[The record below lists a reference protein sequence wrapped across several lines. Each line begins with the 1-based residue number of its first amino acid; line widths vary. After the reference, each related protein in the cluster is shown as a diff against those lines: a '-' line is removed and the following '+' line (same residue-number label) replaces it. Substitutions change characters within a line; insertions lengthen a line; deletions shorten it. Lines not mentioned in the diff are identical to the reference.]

1 MTTVSPVSFFPPAGV
16 SSVDGASPGDGNDEF
31 AAALSQTTRKLTGD
45 KEGSEASTDKAPS
58 GDSIGATENSGD
70 AEAFVWESATMK
82 MVEGGVGG
90 ASGGEQL
97 SASDAAVDAL
107 DVQGVTTGAYAG
119 TEESATAYSIG
130 DAVAGSPA
138 EVKLTGVS
146 TEAPSTGELGK
157 NGPTPVVVA
166 NVQSPT
172 DQVGRANSRVAVL
185 EQVTAG
191 SHSQLAS
198 QAATEGKSALQGAA
212 QNPTQGAAQNPAQG
226 AAQNPAQGAAQN
238 PAQGAAQNPA
248 QGAAQNPAQ
257 GVSDVVAEPAV
268 TQRPS
273 DTTRP
278 IGQASETSPV
288 RQLTAHPGE
297 DGEASSSPAT
307 SHRAVTE
314 LPTSETSASRETS
327 GAASKQGLGREG
339 PSPSV
344 VGNPVDRS
352 TSVSG
357 APLRN
362 PGQAAS
368 EASEAVATS
377 RLQPMAAEAD
387 ASIEARSAGTP
398 ASSVSAG
405 PQGASNVTAPS
416 STPAAQAPTASADA
430 RAAETPVSYQL
441 SAHLSNFRG
450 RPDGSYET
458 TMTLRPAELGQVT
471 VKIQVNNGMVSLQ
484 ATGMTVVAVEALR
497 EAMPDLREDLLRSG
511 LDLVDSHVDRDPS
524 SFGDD
529 DSTSSLEGSA
539 REKLESTESV
549 STTEA
554 SDLAA
559 TEISEIDDSGEG
571 GRVDIRV

>member
-1 MTTVSPVSFFPPAGV
+1 MTTVSPVSFFPPTGA
-16 SSVDGASPGDGNDEF
+16 SNVDGALPGDGNDDF
-31 AAALSQTTRKLTGD
+31 AVALSQTTRKLTGD
-45 KEGSEASTDKAPS
+45 EGRSEASTDKAPS
-58 GDSIGATENSGD
+58 GDSIGGSENADD
-70 AEAFVWESATMK
+70 ADAFVSESATVT

-90 ASGGEQL
+90 TGGREQL
-97 SASDAAVDAL
+97 SASDAGVDAL
-107 DVQGVTTGAYAG
+107 DVQGVTKGLSARI
-119 TEESATAYSIG
+119 EESATAYPTGGAI
-130 DAVAGSPA
+130 AGSPA
-138 EVKLTGVS
+138 EVGPTGVS
-146 TEAPSTGELGK
+146 AEAPLAGEISAA
-157 NGPTPVVVA
+157 PVIVA
-166 NVQSPT
+166 NAQST
-172 DQVGRANSRVAVL
+172 SEQVGRANSRAAIS

-191 SHSQLAS
+191 THSQPAS
-198 QAATEGKSALQGAA
+198 QASTEVKSAVQS
-212 QNPTQGAAQNPAQG
+212 AAQNPAQG
-226 AAQNPAQGAAQN
+226 AAQNPT
-238 PAQGAAQNPA
+238 
-248 QGAAQNPAQ
+248 Q
-257 GVSDVVAEPAV
+257 GVLDVVAEPAV

-278 IGQASETSPV
+278 IGQPSDTSPG

-297 DGEASSSPAT
+297 EGAAPSSPAT
-307 SHRAVTE
+307 AQRTMAEV
-314 LPTSETSASRETS
+314 PASATTAPRETS
-327 GAASKQGLGREG
+327 GATSKQGLGREG

-352 TSVSG
+352 TAVS
-357 APLRN
+357 AVPLQN

-441 SAHLSNFRG
+441 SAHLSSFRG

-458 TMTLRPAELGQVT
+458 TMSLRPAELGQVT

-484 ATGMTVVAVEALR
+484 ATGMTAVAVEALR

-529 DSTSSLEGSA
+529 DSTSSLEDSA

-549 STTEA
+549 RTTDA
-554 SDLAA
+554 SDIAG
-559 TEISEIDDSGEG
+559 TEILEIGDSGEG
-571 GRVDIRV
+571 VRVDIRV

>member
-31 AAALSQTTRKLTGD
+31 AAALSQTTQKLTGD
-45 KEGSEASTDKAPS
+45 EGENEASTDKASS
-58 GDSIGATENSGD
+58 GDSIGAAENSGD
-70 AEAFVWESATMK
+70 ADAFVSESATMK
-82 MVEGGVGG
+82 VVEGRVGG
-90 ASGGEQL
+90 AGGRELL
-97 SASDAAVDAL
+97 SASDAAVDVL

-130 DAVAGSPA
+130 DADAGSPA
-138 EVKLTGVS
+138 EVRPTGVS
-146 TEAPSTGELGK
+146 AEAPSTGELGK
-157 NGPTPVVVA
+157 NSPTPVMVA
-166 NVQSPT
+166 NAQSPIE
-172 DQVGRANSRVAVL
+172 QVGRANSRVAIS

-191 SHSQLAS
+191 THTQPANQAS
-198 QAATEGKSALQGAA
+198 TEGKNAV
-212 QNPTQGAAQNPAQG
+212 QGAAQNPAQG

-257 GVSDVVAEPAV
+257 GVLDVVAEPAV
-268 TQRPS
+268 TQRLS
-273 DTTRP
+273 DTIRP
-278 IGQASETSPV
+278 IGQPSETSSV
-288 RQLTAHPGE
+288 RQLTSHPGE
-297 DGEASSSPAT
+297 EGAASSSSSTPQRTVAE
-307 SHRAVTE
+307 V
-314 LPTSETSASRETS
+314 PTSAPAAPSETS
-327 GAASKQGLGREG
+327 GAAGKKGLGREV

-352 TSVSG
+352 TSASG
-357 APLRN
+357 APLQN
-362 PGQAAS
+362 PAQAAS
-368 EASEAVATS
+368 ESSEAVATS
-377 RLQPMAAEAD
+377 RSQPMAVQAD
-387 ASIEARSAGTP
+387 ASMEARSAGTS
-398 ASSVSAG
+398 ANSMSAG

-416 STPAAQAPTASADA
+416 SIPAAQAPMASAEA
-430 RAAETPVSYQL
+430 RAAETPVAHQL

-458 TMTLRPAELGQVT
+458 TMSLRPAELGQVT

-484 ATGMTVVAVEALR
+484 ATGMTAVAVEALR

-539 REKLESTESV
+539 REKLESTESL
-549 STTEA
+549 SATDA
-554 SDLAA
+554 SDIAA
-559 TEISEIDDSGEG
+559 TGILEIDDSGEG
-571 GRVDIRV
+571 VRVDIRV

>member
-1 MTTVSPVSFFPPAGV
+1 MTTVSPVSFFPPTGV
-16 SSVDGASPGDGNDEF
+16 SNVDGALPGDGNDDF
-31 AAALSQTTRKLTGD
+31 AVALSQTTRKLTGD
-45 KEGSEASTDKAPS
+45 EGRSEASTDKAPS
-58 GDSIGATENSGD
+58 GDSIGGSENADD
-70 AEAFVWESATMK
+70 ADAFVSESATVT

-90 ASGGEQL
+90 TGGREQL
-97 SASDAAVDAL
+97 SASDAGVDAL
-107 DVQGVTTGAYAG
+107 DVQGVTKGLSARI
-119 TEESATAYSIG
+119 EESATAYPTGGAI
-130 DAVAGSPA
+130 AGSPA
-138 EVKLTGVS
+138 EVGPTGVS
-146 TEAPSTGELGK
+146 AEAPLAVEMGEISA
-157 NGPTPVVVA
+157 TPVIVA
-166 NVQSPT
+166 NAQSPSE
-172 DQVGRANSRVAVL
+172 QVGRSNSLGAIS

-191 SHSQLAS
+191 THSHPAS
-198 QAATEGKSALQGAA
+198 QASTEVKSAVQS
-212 QNPTQGAAQNPAQG
+212 

-257 GVSDVVAEPAV
+257 GVLDVVAEPAV

-278 IGQASETSPV
+278 IGQPSATSPG

-297 DGEASSSPAT
+297 EGAAPSSPAT
-307 SHRAVTE
+307 AQRTMAEV
-314 LPTSETSASRETS
+314 PASATTAPRETS
-327 GAASKQGLGREG
+327 GAASRQGLGREV

-357 APLRN
+357 APLQN
-362 PGQAAS
+362 SAQAAS

-377 RLQPMAAEAD
+377 RLQPMAVQSD
-387 ASIEARSAGTP
+387 ASMEARSAGTS
-398 ASSVSAG
+398 ANSMWAG
-405 PQGASNVTAPS
+405 PQGASHVTAPS
-416 STPAAQAPTASADA
+416 STPAAQVPMASADA
-430 RAAETPVSYQL
+430 RAAETPVAHQL

-458 TMTLRPAELGQVT
+458 TMSLRPAELGQVT

-484 ATGMTVVAVEALR
+484 ATGMTAVAVEALR

-549 STTEA
+549 RTTDA
-554 SDLAA
+554 SDIAA
-559 TEISEIDDSGEG
+559 TELLEIDDSGEG
-571 GRVDIRV
+571 VRVDIRV

>member
-1 MTTVSPVSFFPPAGV
+1 MTTVSPVSFFPPTGV
-16 SSVDGASPGDGNDEF
+16 SNVDGALPGDGNDDF
-31 AAALSQTTRKLTGD
+31 AVALSQTTRKLTGD
-45 KEGSEASTDKAPS
+45 EGRSEASTDKAPS
-58 GDSIGATENSGD
+58 GDSIGGSENADD
-70 AEAFVWESATMK
+70 ADAFVSESATVT

-90 ASGGEQL
+90 TGGREQL
-97 SASDAAVDAL
+97 SASDAGVDAL
-107 DVQGVTTGAYAG
+107 DVQGVTKGLSARI
-119 TEESATAYSIG
+119 EESATAYPTGGAI
-130 DAVAGSPA
+130 AGSPA
-138 EVKLTGVS
+138 EVGPTGVS
-146 TEAPSTGELGK
+146 AEAPLAVEMGEISA
-157 NGPTPVVVA
+157 TPVIVA
-166 NVQSPT
+166 NAQSPSE
-172 DQVGRANSRVAVL
+172 QVGRSNSLGAIS

-191 SHSQLAS
+191 THSHPAS
-198 QAATEGKSALQGAA
+198 QASTEVKSAVQS
-212 QNPTQGAAQNPAQG
+212 
-226 AAQNPAQGAAQN
+226 
-238 PAQGAAQNPA
+238 AAQNPA

-257 GVSDVVAEPAV
+257 GVLDVVAEPAV

-278 IGQASETSPV
+278 IGQPSATSPG

-297 DGEASSSPAT
+297 EGAAPSSPAT
-307 SHRAVTE
+307 AQRTMAEV
-314 LPTSETSASRETS
+314 PASATTAPRETS
-327 GAASKQGLGREG
+327 GAASRQGLGREV

-357 APLRN
+357 APLQN
-362 PGQAAS
+362 SAQAAS

-377 RLQPMAAEAD
+377 RLQPMAVQSD
-387 ASIEARSAGTP
+387 ASMEARSAGTS
-398 ASSVSAG
+398 ANSMWAG

-416 STPAAQAPTASADA
+416 STPAAQVPMASADA
-430 RAAETPVSYQL
+430 RAAETPVAHQL

-458 TMTLRPAELGQVT
+458 TMSLRPAELGQVT

-484 ATGMTVVAVEALR
+484 ATGMTAVAVEALR

-524 SFGDD
+524 SFGDH

-549 STTEA
+549 RTTDA
-554 SDLAA
+554 SDIAA
-559 TEISEIDDSGEG
+559 TELLEIDDSGEG
-571 GRVDIRV
+571 VRVDIRV

>member
-1 MTTVSPVSFFPPAGV
+1 MTTVSPVSFFPPTGA
-16 SSVDGASPGDGNDEF
+16 SNVDGALPRDGNDDF
-31 AAALSQTTRKLTGD
+31 AVALSQTTRKLTGD
-45 KEGSEASTDKAPS
+45 EVRSEASTDKAPS
-58 GDSIGATENSGD
+58 GDSIGGSENADD
-70 AEAFVWESATMK
+70 ADAFVSESATVT

-90 ASGGEQL
+90 TGGREQL
-97 SASDAAVDAL
+97 SASDAGVDAL
-107 DVQGVTTGAYAG
+107 DVQGVTKGLSARI
-119 TEESATAYSIG
+119 EESATAYPTGGAI
-130 DAVAGSPA
+130 AGSPA
-138 EVKLTGVS
+138 EVGPTGVS
-146 TEAPSTGELGK
+146 AEAPLAGEISAA
-157 NGPTPVVVA
+157 PVIVA
-166 NVQSPT
+166 NAQST
-172 DQVGRANSRVAVL
+172 SEQVGRANSRAAIS

-191 SHSQLAS
+191 THSQPAS
-198 QAATEGKSALQGAA
+198 QASTEVKSAVQSAA
-212 QNPTQGAAQNPAQG
+212 QNLAQG

-238 PAQGAAQNPA
+238 PAQGAAQNPT
-248 QGAAQNPAQ
+248 Q
-257 GVSDVVAEPAV
+257 GVLDVVAEPAV

-278 IGQASETSPV
+278 IGQPSETSPG

-297 DGEASSSPAT
+297 EGAAPSSPAT
-307 SHRAVTE
+307 AQRTVAEV
-314 LPTSETSASRETS
+314 PASATNAPRETS
-327 GAASKQGLGREG
+327 GAASRQGLGREV

-357 APLRN
+357 APLQN
-362 PGQAAS
+362 SAQAAS

-377 RLQPMAAEAD
+377 RLQPMAVQSD
-387 ASIEARSAGTP
+387 ASMEARSAGTS
-398 ASSVSAG
+398 ANSMWAG

-416 STPAAQAPTASADA
+416 STPAAQAPMASADA
-430 RAAETPVSYQL
+430 RAAETPVAHQL

-458 TMTLRPAELGQVT
+458 TMSLRPAELGQVT

-484 ATGMTVVAVEALR
+484 ATGMTAVAVEALR

-524 SFGDD
+524 SFGDH

-549 STTEA
+549 RTTDA
-554 SDLAA
+554 SDIAA
-559 TEISEIDDSGEG
+559 TELLEIDDSGEG
-571 GRVDIRV
+571 VRVDIRV

>member
-1 MTTVSPVSFFPPAGV
+1 MTTVSPVSFFPPTGA
-16 SSVDGASPGDGNDEF
+16 SNVDGALPGDGNDDF
-31 AAALSQTTRKLTGD
+31 AVALSQTTRKLTGD
-45 KEGSEASTDKAPS
+45 EGRNEASTDKAPS
-58 GDSIGATENSGD
+58 GDSIGATENPDD
-70 AEAFVWESATMK
+70 ADAVVSESATMT

-90 ASGGEQL
+90 IGGREQL

-107 DVQGVTTGAYAG
+107 DVQGVTIGPDARI
-119 TEESATAYSIG
+119 EESATTYPTG
-130 DAVAGSPA
+130 DAIAESPA
-138 EVKLTGVS
+138 EVGPTRVS
-146 TEAPSTGELGK
+146 AEAPLAGEISA
-157 NGPTPVVVA
+157 TPVIVA
-166 NVQSPT
+166 NAQSISE
-172 DQVGRANSRVAVL
+172 QVGRANSRGAIS

-191 SHSQLAS
+191 THSQPANQAS
-198 QAATEGKSALQGAA
+198 TEVKSAVQS
-212 QNPTQGAAQNPAQG
+212 AAQNPAQG

-238 PAQGAAQNPA
+238 PT
-248 QGAAQNPAQ
+248 Q
-257 GVSDVVAEPAV
+257 GVLDVVAEPAV

-278 IGQASETSPV
+278 IGQPSETSPG

-297 DGEASSSPAT
+297 EGAAPSSPAT
-307 SHRAVTE
+307 AQRTVAEV
-314 LPTSETSASRETS
+314 PASATTAPRETS
-327 GAASKQGLGREG
+327 GAASRQGLGREV

-357 APLRN
+357 APLQN
-362 PGQAAS
+362 SAQAAS

-377 RLQPMAAEAD
+377 RLQPMAVQAD
-387 ASIEARSAGTP
+387 ASMDARSAGTS
-398 ASSVSAG
+398 ANSMWAG

-416 STPAAQAPTASADA
+416 STPAAQAPMASADA
-430 RAAETPVSYQL
+430 RAAETPVAHQL

-458 TMTLRPAELGQVT
+458 TMSLRPAELGQVT

-484 ATGMTVVAVEALR
+484 ATGMTAVAVEALR

-539 REKLESTESV
+539 REKRESTESV
-549 STTEA
+549 RTTDA
-554 SDLAA
+554 SDIAA
-559 TEISEIDDSGEG
+559 TELLEIDDSGEG
-571 GRVDIRV
+571 VRVDIRV

>member
-1 MTTVSPVSFFPPAGV
+1 MTTVSPVSFFPPTGV
-16 SSVDGASPGDGNDEF
+16 SNVDSALPGDGNDDF
-31 AAALSQTTRKLTGD
+31 AVALSQTTRKLTGD
-45 KEGSEASTDKAPS
+45 EGRNEASTDKAPS
-58 GDSIGATENSGD
+58 GDSIGATENPDD
-70 AEAFVWESATMK
+70 ADAVVSESATMT
-82 MVEGGVGG
+82 MVEGGVSGTGG
-90 ASGGEQL
+90 REQL

-107 DVQGVTTGAYAG
+107 DVQGVTIGPDARI
-119 TEESATAYSIG
+119 EESATAYPTG
-130 DAVAGSPA
+130 DAIAESPA
-138 EVKLTGVS
+138 EVGPTRVS
-146 TEAPSTGELGK
+146 AEAPLAGEMGEIST
-157 NGPTPVVVA
+157 TPVIVA
-166 NVQSPT
+166 NAQSPT
-172 DQVGRANSRVAVL
+172 EQVGRANSRGAIS

-191 SHSQLAS
+191 THSQPANQAS
-198 QAATEGKSALQGAA
+198 TEVKSAVQS
-212 QNPTQGAAQNPAQG
+212 
-226 AAQNPAQGAAQN
+226 AAQN

-257 GVSDVVAEPAV
+257 GVLDVVAEPAV

-278 IGQASETSPV
+278 IGQPSETSPG

-297 DGEASSSPAT
+297 EGAAPSSPAT
-307 SHRAVTE
+307 AQRTVAEV
-314 LPTSETSASRETS
+314 PASATTAPRETS
-327 GAASKQGLGREG
+327 GAASTQGLGREV

-352 TSVSG
+352 TSASG
-357 APLRN
+357 APLQN
-362 PGQAAS
+362 SAQAAS

-377 RLQPMAAEAD
+377 RLQPMAVQAD
-387 ASIEARSAGTP
+387 ASMDARSAGTS
-398 ASSVSAG
+398 ANSMWAG

-416 STPAAQAPTASADA
+416 STPAAQAPMASADA
-430 RAAETPVSYQL
+430 RAAETPVAHQL

-458 TMTLRPAELGQVT
+458 TMSLRPAELGQVT

-484 ATGMTVVAVEALR
+484 ATGMTAVAVEALR

-549 STTEA
+549 RTTDA
-554 SDLAA
+554 SDIAA
-559 TEISEIDDSGEG
+559 TELLEIDDSGEG
-571 GRVDIRV
+571 VRVDIRV

>member
-58 GDSIGATENSGD
+58 GDSIGATENTGG

-191 SHSQLAS
+191 THSQLAS
-198 QAATEGKSALQGAA
+198 QAATEGKSAVQGAA
-212 QNPTQGAAQNPAQG
+212 QNPT
-226 AAQNPAQGAAQN
+226 
-238 PAQGAAQNPA
+238 

-278 IGQASETSPV
+278 IGQPSETSPV

-307 SHRAVTE
+307 SHRAVKE
-314 LPTSETSASRETS
+314 VPTSETSASRETS

-344 VGNPVDRS
+344 VGNPVERS
-352 TSVSG
+352 TAVS
-357 APLRN
+357 AVPLQN

-368 EASEAVATS
+368 EAPEAVATS
-377 RLQPMAAEAD
+377 RSQPMAAEAD

-405 PQGASNVTAPS
+405 PQGGSNVTAPS

-430 RAAETPVSYQL
+430 RAAETPVAHQL
-441 SAHLSNFRG
+441 SAHLSSFRG
-450 RPDGSYET
+450 RSDGSYET
-458 TMTLRPAELGQVT
+458 TMSLRPAELGQVT

-484 ATGMTVVAVEALR
+484 ATGMTAVAVEALR

-524 SFGDD
+524 AFGEDD
-529 DSTSSLEGSA
+529 PTTSLVDSA
-539 REKLESTESV
+539 REKRESSESPGSTDASEIAVTEF
-549 STTEA
+549 
-554 SDLAA
+554 L
-559 TEISEIDDSGEG
+559 EIDDSGEG
-571 GRVDIRV
+571 VRVDIRV

>member
-16 SSVDGASPGDGNDEF
+16 SSVDSASPGDGNDEF

-45 KEGSEASTDKAPS
+45 EGGNEASTDKAPS
-58 GDSIGATENSGD
+58 GDSIGATENSSD
-70 AEAFVWESATMK
+70 ADAFVSESATKK

-90 ASGGEQL
+90 AGGRDLL
-97 SASDAAVDAL
+97 SASDAAVDVL
-107 DVQGVTTGAYAG
+107 DVQGETTGAYAG
-119 TEESATAYSIG
+119 TEESATAYPTR
-130 DAVAGSPA
+130 DADAGSPA
-138 EVKLTGVS
+138 EIGPTGVS
-146 TEAPSTGELGK
+146 AEAPSTGGLGE
-157 NGPTPVVVA
+157 NNPTPVMVA
-166 NVQSPT
+166 NAQSPT
-172 DQVGRANSRVAVL
+172 EQVGRANSRVAIS

-191 SHSQLAS
+191 THTQLVS
-198 QAATEGKSALQGAA
+198 QASTEVKSVVQGAV
-212 QNPTQGAAQNPAQG
+212 QNPAQG
-226 AAQNPAQGAAQN
+226 AVQNPAQGAVQN
-238 PAQGAAQNPA
+238 PAP
-248 QGAAQNPAQ
+248 
-257 GVSDVVAEPAV
+257 GVPDLVAEPVV

-273 DTTRP
+273 NTTRP
-278 IGQASETSPV
+278 IGQPSETSPV
-288 RQLTAHPGE
+288 RQLTAHPGDE
-297 DGEASSSPAT
+297 GAVSSSSSTPQRTVAE
-307 SHRAVTE
+307 V
-314 LPTSETSASRETS
+314 PTSATTAPRETS
-327 GAASKQGLGREG
+327 HAAGKKGLGREV

-344 VGNPVDRS
+344 VGNPVDRT

-357 APLRN
+357 APSQN
-362 PGQAAS
+362 PAQAAS
-368 EASEAVATS
+368 ESSEAVATS
-377 RLQPMAAEAD
+377 RLQPMAVQAD
-387 ASIEARSAGTP
+387 ASMEARSAGTS
-398 ASSVSAG
+398 ANSMSAG

-416 STPAAQAPTASADA
+416 STPAAPAPMASADT
-430 RAAETPVSYQL
+430 RAAETPVAHQL

-458 TMTLRPAELGQVT
+458 TMSLRPAELGQVT

-484 ATGMTVVAVEALR
+484 ATGMTAVAVEALR

-539 REKLESTESV
+539 REKLESSESV

-559 TEISEIDDSGEG
+559 TEIVEIDESGEG

>member
-1 MTTVSPVSFFPPAGV
+1 MTTVSPVSFFPPTGA
-16 SSVDGASPGDGNDEF
+16 SNVDGALPRDGNDDF
-31 AAALSQTTRKLTGD
+31 AVALSQTTRKLTGD
-45 KEGSEASTDKAPS
+45 EVRSEASTDKAPS
-58 GDSIGATENSGD
+58 GDSIGGSENADD
-70 AEAFVWESATMK
+70 ADAFVSESATVT

-90 ASGGEQL
+90 TGGREQL
-97 SASDAAVDAL
+97 SASDAGVDAL
-107 DVQGVTTGAYAG
+107 DVQGVTKGLSARI
-119 TEESATAYSIG
+119 EESATAYPTGGAI
-130 DAVAGSPA
+130 AGSPA
-138 EVKLTGVS
+138 EVGPTGVS
-146 TEAPSTGELGK
+146 AEAPLAGEISAA
-157 NGPTPVVVA
+157 PVIVA
-166 NVQSPT
+166 NAQST
-172 DQVGRANSRVAVL
+172 SEQVGRANSRAAIS

-191 SHSQLAS
+191 THSQPAS
-198 QAATEGKSALQGAA
+198 QASTEVKSAVQS
-212 QNPTQGAAQNPAQG
+212 AAQNPAQG

-238 PAQGAAQNPA
+238 PT
-248 QGAAQNPAQ
+248 Q
-257 GVSDVVAEPAV
+257 GVLDVVAEPAV

-278 IGQASETSPV
+278 IGQPSETSPG

-297 DGEASSSPAT
+297 EGAAPSSPAT
-307 SHRAVTE
+307 AQRTMAEV
-314 LPTSETSASRETS
+314 PASATTAPRETS
-327 GAASKQGLGREG
+327 GAASRQGLGREV

-357 APLRN
+357 APLQN
-362 PGQAAS
+362 SAQAAS

-377 RLQPMAAEAD
+377 RLQPMAVQSD
-387 ASIEARSAGTP
+387 ASMEARSAGTS
-398 ASSVSAG
+398 ANSMWAG

-416 STPAAQAPTASADA
+416 STPAAQAPMASADA
-430 RAAETPVSYQL
+430 RAAETPVAHQL

-458 TMTLRPAELGQVT
+458 TMSLRPAELGQVT

-484 ATGMTVVAVEALR
+484 ATGMTAVAVEALR

-524 SFGDD
+524 SFGDH

-549 STTEA
+549 RTTDA
-554 SDLAA
+554 SDIAA
-559 TEISEIDDSGEG
+559 TELLEIDDSGEG
-571 GRVDIRV
+571 VRVDIRV

>member
-1 MTTVSPVSFFPPAGV
+1 MTTVSPVSFFPPTGAPN
-16 SSVDGASPGDGNDEF
+16 VDGALPRDGNDDF
-31 AAALSQTTRKLTGD
+31 AVALSQTTRKLTGD
-45 KEGSEASTDKAPS
+45 EVRSEASTDKAPS
-58 GDSIGATENSGD
+58 GDSIGGSENADD
-70 AEAFVWESATMK
+70 ADAFVSESATVT

-90 ASGGEQL
+90 TGGREQL
-97 SASDAAVDAL
+97 SASDAGVDAL
-107 DVQGVTTGAYAG
+107 DVQGVTKGLSARI
-119 TEESATAYSIG
+119 EESATAYPTGGAI
-130 DAVAGSPA
+130 AGSPA
-138 EVKLTGVS
+138 EVGPTGVS
-146 TEAPSTGELGK
+146 AEAPLAGEISAA
-157 NGPTPVVVA
+157 PVIVA
-166 NVQSPT
+166 NAQST
-172 DQVGRANSRVAVL
+172 SEQVGRANSRAAIS

-191 SHSQLAS
+191 THSQPAS
-198 QAATEGKSALQGAA
+198 QASTEVKSAVQS
-212 QNPTQGAAQNPAQG
+212 AAQNPAQG

-238 PAQGAAQNPA
+238 PT
-248 QGAAQNPAQ
+248 Q
-257 GVSDVVAEPAV
+257 GVLDVVAEPAV

-278 IGQASETSPV
+278 IGQPSETSPG

-297 DGEASSSPAT
+297 EGAAPSSPAT
-307 SHRAVTE
+307 AQRTVAEV
-314 LPTSETSASRETS
+314 PASATNAPRETS
-327 GAASKQGLGREG
+327 GAASRQGLGREV

-357 APLRN
+357 APLQN
-362 PGQAAS
+362 SAQAAS

-377 RLQPMAAEAD
+377 RLQPMAVQSD
-387 ASIEARSAGTP
+387 ASMEARSAGTS
-398 ASSVSAG
+398 ANSMWAG

-416 STPAAQAPTASADA
+416 STPAAQAPMASADA
-430 RAAETPVSYQL
+430 RAAETPVAHQL

-458 TMTLRPAELGQVT
+458 TMSLRPAELGQVT

-484 ATGMTVVAVEALR
+484 ATGMTAVAVEALR

-524 SFGDD
+524 SFGDH

-549 STTEA
+549 RTTDA
-554 SDLAA
+554 SDIAA
-559 TEISEIDDSGEG
+559 TELLEIDDSGEG
-571 GRVDIRV
+571 VRVDIRV